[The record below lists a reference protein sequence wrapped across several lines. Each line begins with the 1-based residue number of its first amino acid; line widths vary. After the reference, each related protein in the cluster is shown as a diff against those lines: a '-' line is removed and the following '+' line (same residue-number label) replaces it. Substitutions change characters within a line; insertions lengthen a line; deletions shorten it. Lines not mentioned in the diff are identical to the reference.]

1 MTALHEDRSA
11 AEAAAAKLKNFAQP
25 QRLMILSCLLD
36 GECNVGEIDET
47 TGIGQPMLSQQ
58 LAALRKADL
67 VTTRR
72 EGTQKYY
79 SIADENTVLCIQCL
93 NLIANEGIEL
103 KGELR
108 KTLQKSQSGSPAGS
122 TKSGVAGFAKVLD

>member
-1 MTALHEDRSA
+1 MSLLHKDRTA

-25 QRLMILSCLLD
+25 QRLMILSCLLE
-36 GECNVGEIDET
+36 GERNVGEIDAAT
-47 TGIGQPMLSQQ
+47 SIGQPMLSQQ

-79 SIADENTVLCIQCL
+79 SITDENTALCIQCL
-93 NLIANEGIEL
+93 NLIANDGVEL

-108 KTLQKSQSGSPAGS
+108 KTLQKSQTGQSGDQHKA
-122 TKSGVAGFAKVLD
+122 GVAGFAKVLD

>member
-1 MTALHEDRSA
+1 MTALHEDRAA

-25 QRLMILSCLLD
+25 QRLMILSCLLK
-36 GECNVGEIDET
+36 GERNVGEIDAA

-67 VTTRR
+67 VATRR

-79 SIADENTVLCIQCL
+79 SITDENTVLCIQCL
-93 NLIANEGIEL
+93 NLIANDGIEL

-108 KTLQKSQSGSPAGS
+108 KTLQKPRSGPLTSSPR
-122 TKSGVAGFAKVLD
+122 SGVAGFARVLD